1 MEPWLEDAISGIL
14 ANTNVIHVP
23 SVGSH
28 VRFYTESLEAEHWDR
43 IHHLIDLE
51 HSGSFAAKLTIT
63 QLSLE
68 GASQVML
75 SYNEVDDLLTVLL
88 QWRCE
93 EVRRQMAEA
102 DAAEPLTR
110 ESDDSRY

>member
-1 MEPWLEDAISGIL
+1 MDSWLEQAISSIL
-14 ANTNVIHVP
+14 ANTNVVRVP

-28 VRFYTESLEAEHWDR
+28 IRFYTESLDTEHWDR

-68 GASQVML
+68 GASQVAL

-88 QWRCE
+88 QWRLE
-93 EVRRQMAEA
+93 EVRQRIVDPSSEEQ
-102 DAAEPLTR
+102 
-110 ESDDSRY
+110 DDSDT